1 MRINSVLACTF
12 AAIASLGMAGL
23 SAVGQGQQNP
33 NSFAPTYAPDR
44 EYDLLHLKVVL
55 DVNET
60 NRTFSGESSPHSTC
74 CLHIMQMSETEDR

>member
-1 MRINSVLACTF
+1 MRINTVLACTF

-44 EYDLLHLKVVL
+44 EYDLLHLKVIL

-60 NRTFSGESSPHSTC
+60 NRTFTGESFNTIRP
-74 CLHIMQMSETEDR
+74 LVRR